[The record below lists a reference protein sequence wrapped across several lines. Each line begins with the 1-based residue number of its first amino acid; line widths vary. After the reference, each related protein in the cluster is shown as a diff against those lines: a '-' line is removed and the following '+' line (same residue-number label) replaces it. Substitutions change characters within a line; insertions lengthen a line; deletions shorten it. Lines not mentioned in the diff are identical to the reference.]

1 MSTLAI
7 DPGKTD
13 SLAVALGRTGLERGT
28 LLEMPGRMPLGQ
40 RCWKLARDLEEWVGA
55 TVVTAVVVEQMWHRP
70 GSGAAAA
77 AKSIK
82 ILELQAIGAYLAGRI
97 GAPVYFYPPHE
108 WKGNV
113 PKEVCHARLMTTGM
127 NHFERLALDAACR
140 PWGKR
145 SHNVKDAA
153 ALLHFHLG
161 RYR

>member
-13 SLAVALGRTGLERGT
+13 SLAVALGHTGFERGT
-28 LLEMPGRMPLGQ
+28 LLEAPKKRVKLAD
-40 RCWKLARDLEEWVGA
+40 RCWYLARALENWLGH
-55 TVVTAVVVEQMWHRP
+55 TVITAVVVEQMWYRP

-77 AKSIK
+77 KKVIE
-82 ILELQAIGAYLAGRI
+82 ILELQAIGAYLAGRV
-97 GAPVYFYPPHE
+97 GATFHLYPPHE

-113 PKEVCHARLMTTGM
+113 PKEVCHARLEQKMTPEEAYAL
-127 NHFERLALDAACR
+127 HLAGL
-140 PWGKR
+140 PFGKR
-145 SHNVKDAA
+145 AHNVKDAA